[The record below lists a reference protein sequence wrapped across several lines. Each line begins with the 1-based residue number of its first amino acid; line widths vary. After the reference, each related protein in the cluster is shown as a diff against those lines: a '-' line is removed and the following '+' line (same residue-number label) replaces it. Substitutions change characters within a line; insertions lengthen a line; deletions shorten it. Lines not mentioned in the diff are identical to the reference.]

1 LGEQSNVIAEDQSAV
16 VQFLANPA
24 LFDDDTK
31 TVERIETH
39 MSLVFIGRSRAFKL
53 KRAVQY
59 PYVDFSTAE
68 RRRHSCAEEV
78 RINRR
83 TAPDLYHG
91 VIAVTREADGSLALA
106 GKGEAVDWVVDMS
119 RFDQETL
126 FDRKAEK
133 GELDRRVMEDLAE
146 AIARFHLAAES
157 RHDFGGREWVGRTL
171 DLNEASYRQ
180 FSAGT
185 LETQAVERLNRR
197 TRDLFERHAGLL
209 DRRRDGGLLKLCHG
223 DLHLRN
229 IFMGDRGPTIFD
241 AIEFNDTFAVIDVFY
256 DLAFLLM
263 DLDRFDMRRLG
274 SFVLNHYLD
283 VTWDTEGLA
292 VLPLF
297 LSMRASVRAFV
308 AATVAAGASDAA
320 FADRQRAEARQYH
333 GMALDY
339 LDIPAPRLIAV
350 GGLSGSGKSRMAR
363 ELAPVVGSRPGARV
377 IRSDVLRKRIAG
389 VDLLTHLGPRGYT
402 PEMTEKTYRRLYDEV
417 RAALDTGHC
426 VVADAVFARP
436 EQRAAIE
443 RIARELGVPFL
454 GIWMEAP
461 PDVMEHRVIK
471 RQRNVSDADAA
482 VVRKQLHYD
491 LGAIAWQ
498 RIDSSGPRNE
508 TLEKGLKILRA

>member
-1 LGEQSNVIAEDQSAV
+1 MSAEDQSEVIAFLSSPAV
-16 VQFLANPA
+16 
-24 LFDDDTK
+24 FDDGTK

-39 MSLVFIGRSRAFKL
+39 MSAIFIGRSRAFKL
-53 KRAVQY
+53 KRAIKY
-59 PYVDFSTAE
+59 PYVDFSTPE
-68 RRRHSCAEEV
+68 RRHRSCSEEV

-106 GKGEAVDWVVDMS
+106 GAGQPVDWVVDMS
-119 RFDQETL
+119 RFEQDSL
-126 FDRKAEK
+126 FDRKASL

-157 RHDFGGREWVGRTL
+157 RTDFGGRQWVGRTL
-171 DLNEASYRQ
+171 ELNEASYAR
-180 FSAGT
+180 FAGGT
-185 LETQAVERLNRR
+185 LEAVAVERLNRR
-197 TRDLFERHAGLL
+197 ERELFERHGDLL
-209 DRRRDGGLLKLCHG
+209 DARRNGGLLKLCHG

-229 IFMGDRGPTIFD
+229 IFMGERGPTIFD

-283 VTWDTEGLA
+283 VTWDTEGLSL
-292 VLPLF
+292 LPLF

-308 AATVAAGASDAA
+308 AATVAAGAPDAETA
-320 FADRQRAEARQYH
+320 ERQRTEAREYH
-333 GMALDY
+333 AMALDY
-339 LDIPAPRLIAV
+339 LDVPPTRLIAV

-363 ELAPVVGSRPGARV
+363 ELAPYAGSRPGARV

-389 VDLLTHLGPRGYT
+389 VEPLVHLGPRGYT
-402 PEMTEKTYRRLYDEV
+402 PEMTEKTYQALYDEV
-417 RAALDTGHC
+417 RNALKTGHC

-436 EQRAAIE
+436 EQRAVIA
-443 RIARELGVPFL
+443 RIAKEAGVPFQ

-461 PDVMEHRVIK
+461 PEVMEHRVIK

-491 LGAIAWQ
+491 LGDISW
-498 RIDSSGPRNE
+498 RRLDSSGPRNQ
-508 TLEKGLKILRA
+508 TLEKGLAIIRG

>member
-1 LGEQSNVIAEDQSAV
+1 MSAEDQSDVIAFLSSPAV
-16 VQFLANPA
+16 
-24 LFDDDTK
+24 FDDGTK
-31 TVERIETH
+31 AVERVETH
-39 MSLVFIGRSRAFKL
+39 MSCIFLGRSRVFKL
-53 KRAVQY
+53 KRAIKY
-59 PYVDFSTAE
+59 PYVDFSTPE
-68 RRRHSCAEEV
+68 RRHRSCSEEV

-91 VIAVTREADGSLALA
+91 VIAVTREADGRLALGGA
-106 GKGEAVDWVVDMS
+106 GQPVDWVVDMS
-119 RFDQETL
+119 RFEQDSL
-126 FDRKAEK
+126 LDRKASL

-157 RHDFGGREWVGRTL
+157 RTDWGGREWVGRTL
-171 DLNEASYRQ
+171 DLNEASYAR
-180 FSAGT
+180 FAGGI
-185 LETQAVERLNRR
+185 LEAEAVERLNAGERA
-197 TRDLFERHAGLL
+197 LFGRLAGLL
-209 DRRRDGGLLKLCHG
+209 DSRRDGGLLKLCHG

-229 IFMGDRGPTIFD
+229 IFMGERGPTIFD

-283 VTWDTEGLA
+283 VTWDTEGLTL
-292 VLPLF
+292 LPLF

-308 AATVAAGASDAA
+308 AATVAAGATDAETA
-320 FADRQRAEARQYH
+320 ERQRTEAREYH
-333 GMALDY
+333 RMAQDY
-339 LDIPAPRLIAV
+339 LDVPPTRLIAV

-363 ELAPVVGSRPGARV
+363 ELAPFAGSRPGARV

-389 VDLLTHLGPRGYT
+389 VEPLVHLGPRGYT
-402 PEMTEKTYRRLYDEV
+402 PEMTEKTYRALFDEV
-417 RAALDTGHC
+417 RVALGTGHC

-436 EQRAAIE
+436 EQRDAVE
-443 RIARELGVPFL
+443 RIAKEAGVPFQ

-461 PDVMEHRVIK
+461 PEVMEHRVIK

-491 LGAIAWQ
+491 LGAISWR
-498 RIDSSGPRNE
+498 RIDSSGPRNQ
-508 TLEKGLKILRA
+508 TLEKGLAVIGR